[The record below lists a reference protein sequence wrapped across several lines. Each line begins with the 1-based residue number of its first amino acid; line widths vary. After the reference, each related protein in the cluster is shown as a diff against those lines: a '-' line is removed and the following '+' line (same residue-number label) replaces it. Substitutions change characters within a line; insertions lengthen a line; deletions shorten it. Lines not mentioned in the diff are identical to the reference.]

1 MMETLILVPVYRIPM
16 NIHPVRLETDIPTVT
31 RIYNACEPGYPTTE
45 EEIRRWMELRSPQ
58 RIALHLV
65 AADEQDAVVAVANCI
80 HAAEAPHRHFY
91 AWLGVEPG
99 DRCRGVGSALWE
111 VLLRFLREQNASEI
125 ASEVLDNDPTSLT
138 FAEKRGFSIQRHR
151 FRSILD
157 LTRFDE
163 TPFLP
168 TITALEAAGIR
179 FCTLSDFPDSEET
192 RRKYCELN
200 WAAVQDIPGEDWDAS
215 AYPQFFYNR
224 ILGAPWFRREGQ
236 MLALDGDA
244 WAGFA
249 IVQLKPETRSAY
261 NTTTGVARAYRGRK
275 IAQALKIMAARYARQ
290 HGALEI
296 STDNDSLNHPMLA
309 INRKMGYVAQAG
321 KYSLMQRIEENHAPS
336 TR

>member
-1 MMETLILVPVYRIPM
+1 M
-16 NIHPVRLETDIPTVT
+16 NIRPVRLDTDVSTVT
-31 RIYNACEPGYPTTE
+31 RIYNACEPGYPTAE
-45 EEIRRWMELRSPQ
+45 NEIRRWIGLRSPR

-65 AADEQDAVVAVANCI
+65 TADEQDSAVAVANCI

-91 AWLGVEPG
+91 AWLGVNPG
-99 DRCRGVGSALWE
+99 YRCRGVGSALWD

-125 ASEVLDNDPTSLT
+125 ASEVLDNDPASLN

-151 FRSILD
+151 FRSTLD

-168 TITALEAAGIR
+168 AITALEAAGIR
-179 FCTLSDFPDSEET
+179 FCTLAEFPDNEENQ
-192 RRKYCELN
+192 RRYCELN
-200 WAAVQDIPGEDWDAS
+200 WAAVQDIPGEDWDSS

-236 MLALDGDA
+236 MLAVDGDV

-249 IVQLKPETRSAY
+249 IVNLKPETHSAY
-261 NTTTGVARAYRGRK
+261 NTTTGVVRAYRGRK
-275 IAQALKIMAARYARQ
+275 IAQALKVMAARYARQ

-309 INRKMGYVAQAG
+309 INRKMGYIAQAG
-321 KYSLMQRIEENHAPS
+321 KFSLISKLAEEVISAPS
-336 TR
+336 TH